1 MCVGGVPRAAV
12 VRAGP
17 APRWPRGGGL
27 ALKGLGMEWGVST
40 HREEWVLGRE
50 GPEEARAGAR
60 ERAVAA
66 GAGPGPALEA
76 AEEAVLARHY
86 EGLIVQV
93 GARLGLPEAVRE
105 VGTIFF
111 KRFYL
116 AHSAMDFDPGR
127 MSLTAL
133 YLAGKVEN
141 HYIPA
146 EDLGQCVGREAKAVL
161 AGEIAMLEALR
172 FHLAVHAPC
181 RALGGLLHGFE
192 ARESSN
198 GKFGEQGAGSGA
210 AAEEKPSENRAR
222 FTEVSKY
229 ARGALQRLMATDAPL
244 RFAPARLAVAALRSA
259 GRSAGDPRV
268 KVFLDAEIDRAAA
281 AADVAAAPV
290 EGGGGPSGGQVGS
303 SAVQLLRGFEEELAE
318 IDLLGAEPV
327 SQTSMEELQRIDA
340 KLRKCRNP
348 LFDPA
353 AKKKKKKEE
362 APGGLGPLASARA
375 VEAGPSDAPE
385 GPAAAVL
392 KAGAAA
398 GEEEGVEGRRGSL
411 KRTGPDSPE
420 EDGGGEGA
428 KRRKSGP
435 GDGDEMGG

>member
-1 MCVGGVPRAAV
+1 
-12 VRAGP
+12 
-17 APRWPRGGGL
+17 
-27 ALKGLGMEWGVST
+27 MEWGVST
-40 HREEWVLGRE
+40 HRAEWVLGRG
-50 GPEEARAGAR
+50 GPEGAREGAR
-60 ERAVAA
+60 ERALAA
-66 GAGPGPALEA
+66 GGGPGPALEA

-86 EGLIVQV
+86 EGLIGQV

-105 VGTIFF
+105 VGAIFF

-146 EDLGQCVGREAKAVL
+146 EDLGQCVGRDAKAVL

-198 GKFGEQGAGSGA
+198 GEVGEEGAGSGA

-222 FTEVSKY
+222 FREVSKY

-259 GRSAGDPRV
+259 GRSADDPRV

-281 AADVAAAPV
+281 AAEAAATAAAAAAV
-290 EGGGGPSGGQVGS
+290 EGGGGPSGGEVGP
-303 SAVQLLRGFEEELAE
+303 AAGHLLQGFEEDLAE
-318 IDLLGAEPV
+318 IDRLGAEQV
-327 SQTSMEELQRIDA
+327 SQASMEELQRIDA

-353 AKKKKKKEE
+353 AKKKKKKDE
-362 APGGLGPLASARA
+362 APGGLGLPAPART

-385 GPAAAVL
+385 GPAGAVS

-398 GEEEGVEGRRGSL
+398 GEEEGMEGRRGSL

-420 EDGGGEGA
+420 EGGGGEGA

>member
-1 MCVGGVPRAAV
+1 M
-12 VRAGP
+12 
-17 APRWPRGGGL
+17 
-27 ALKGLGMEWGVST
+27 
-40 HREEWVLGRE
+40 
-50 GPEEARAGAR
+50 
-60 ERAVAA
+60 
-66 GAGPGPALEA
+66 
-76 AEEAVLARHY
+76 
-86 EGLIVQV
+86 
-93 GARLGLPEAVRE
+93 
-105 VGTIFF
+105 
-111 KRFYL
+111 
-116 AHSAMDFDPGR
+116 
-127 MSLTAL
+127 
-133 YLAGKVEN
+133 
-141 HYIPA
+141 
-146 EDLGQCVGREAKAVL
+146 
-161 AGEIAMLEALR
+161 
-172 FHLAVHAPC
+172 
-181 RALGGLLHGFE
+181 
-192 ARESSN
+192 
-198 GKFGEQGAGSGA
+198 
-210 AAEEKPSENRAR
+210 
-222 FTEVSKY
+222 
-229 ARGALQRLMATDAPL
+229 
-244 RFAPARLAVAALRSA
+244 
-259 GRSAGDPRV
+259 
-268 KVFLDAEIDRAAA
+268 
-281 AADVAAAPV
+281 
-290 EGGGGPSGGQVGS
+290 
-303 SAVQLLRGFEEELAE
+303 QLLRGFEEELAE